1 MSEETKEVQAEQLQN
16 SGSQTTT
23 QTEQQ
28 DPFEAKAMEMG
39 WRPQEE
45 WEGDPEDFVDAK
57 EYVRRQPLFDK
68 ISSLNKQL
76 KKLEQGMEAF
86 KVHHKRVKDSEF
98 QRAYDALKL
107 AKRQALRD
115 GETDQVLALED
126 KLEEIQAQHK
136 EFEESLPETPKTAEA
151 HPAFVAWRQQNAW
164 YQKDRAMT
172 AFADKL
178 GVELHQQGL
187 SPDEV
192 LQQITKEIRTEFK
205 HKFTN
210 PKRDTPSPVEGG
222 SRKATKSSEDSFS
235 MPEDDK
241 RIMDKLIRSG
251 AMTKEEYIKEYK
263 RVQGL

>member
-1 MSEETKEVQAEQLQN
+1 MSENTEVVTEEVKP
-16 SGSQTTT
+16 SGVVNESQP
-23 QTEQQ
+23 EQQ
-28 DPFEAKAMEMG
+28 DPFEQKALDMG

-45 WEGDPEDFVDAK
+45 WDGAPEDFVDAK
-57 EYVRRQPLFDK
+57 EYVRRQPLFEK

-86 KVHHKRVKDSEF
+86 KVHHKRVKETEF
-98 QRAYDALKL
+98 QRAYDALRV
-107 AKRQALRD
+107 AKREALRT
-115 GETDQVLALED
+115 GETDQVLAIED
-126 KLEEIQAQHK
+126 KLDEIKAQHK
-136 EFEESLPETPKTAEA
+136 EFEESLPQTPQTQEA
-151 HPAFVAWRQQNAW
+151 HPAFVAWRAQNSW

-172 AFADKL
+172 AFADNL

-192 LQQITKEIRTEFK
+192 LREISKEIRQEFK

-210 PKRDTPSPVEGG
+210 PKREAPSSVESG
-222 SRKATKSSEDSFS
+222 SRKAAKSSDDSYS
-235 MPEDDK
+235 MPEEDR
-241 RIMDKLIRSG
+241 RIMDKLVRSG

>member
-1 MSEETKEVQAEQLQN
+1 MTEEIKDVQKEQLEN
-16 SGSQTTT
+16 SGTQTTT

-28 DPFEAKAMEMG
+28 DPFETKALEMG

-68 ISSLNKQL
+68 ISGLNKHV
-76 KKLEQGMEAF
+76 KKLEQALEAF
-86 KVHHKRVKDSEF
+86 KVHHSRVKETEYN
-98 QRAYDALKL
+98 RALDQLKL
-107 AKRQALRD
+107 ARRQALRD
-115 GETDQVLALED
+115 GETDQALALED
-126 KLEEIQAQHK
+126 KMDEIQAQKK
-136 EFEESLPETPKTAEA
+136 EFEESLPSTPQNAEA
-151 HPAFVAWRQQNAW
+151 HPTFVAWRQQNTW

-192 LQQITKEIRTEFK
+192 LSQITKEIRTEFK

-210 PKRDTPSPVEGG
+210 PKRDAPSAVEGS
-222 SRKATKSSEDSFS
+222 SRKTTKSSEDSFS
-235 MPEDDK
+235 MPEAD
-241 RIMDKLIRSG
+241 RRVMEKLIRAG